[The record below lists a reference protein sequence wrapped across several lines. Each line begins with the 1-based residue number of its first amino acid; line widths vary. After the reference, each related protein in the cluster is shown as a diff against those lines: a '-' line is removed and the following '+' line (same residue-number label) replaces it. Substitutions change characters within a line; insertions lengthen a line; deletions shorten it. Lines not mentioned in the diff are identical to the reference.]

1 MQRVEQPDNKL
12 TIYRIRKLMRYYHLS
27 QRDLAR
33 RIYVCEAT
41 ISKYLQGKREFS
53 EEHLA
58 DIARVLGTSVDYLL
72 TGANPPVLY
81 PVQPH
86 VKRQRRKGETK
97 FAERLDAILRTS
109 GISQA
114 ELEAAAGVYQT
125 QISRYLEGKS
135 EPKISNLARLAR
147 ALHVTTDYLLGI
159 DD

>member
-1 MQRVEQPDNKL
+1 MNVDKL
-12 TIYRIRKLMRYYHLS
+12 AIYRIRKLMRYYRLS

-72 TGANPPVLY
+72 TGANPPVLLY
-81 PVQPH
+81 QVQPH

-97 FAERLDAILRTS
+97 FAERLDATLRTS

>member
-1 MQRVEQPDNKL
+1 MQRAEQPDNKL

-41 ISKYLQGKREFS
+41 ISKYLQGKREMR

-58 DIARVLGTSVDYLL
+58 DIARVLGASVDYLL
-72 TGANPPVLY
+72 TGANPPELQ

-86 VKRQRRKGETK
+86 VKQRRKGKTK

>member
-1 MQRVEQPDNKL
+1 MNPDKL

-33 RIYVCEAT
+33 RIYVGEAT
-41 ISKYLQGKREFS
+41 ISKYLQGKREMR
-53 EEHLA
+53 EEHLT
-58 DIARVLGTSVDYLL
+58 DIARVLGASVDYLL
-72 TGANPPVLY
+72 TGANPPELQ

-86 VKRQRRKGETK
+86 VKQRRKGETK
-97 FAERLDAILRTS
+97 FAERLDTILRTS
-109 GISQA
+109 GISQP

>member
-1 MQRVEQPDNKL
+1 MNVDKL
-12 TIYRIRKLMRYYHLS
+12 AIYRIRKLMRYYRLS

-58 DIARVLGTSVDYLL
+58 DIARVLGASVDYLL
-72 TGANPPVLY
+72 TGANPPVLH

-86 VKRQRRKGETK
+86 VKQRRKGETK

-125 QISRYLEGKS
+125 QLSRYLDGKS

>member
-1 MQRVEQPDNKL
+1 MNLDKL

-33 RIYVCEAT
+33 RIYVGEAT
-41 ISKYLQGKREFS
+41 ISKYLQGKREMR

-58 DIARVLGTSVDYLL
+58 DIARVLGASVDYLL

-86 VKRQRRKGETK
+86 VKQRRKGETK

-125 QISRYLEGKS
+125 QLSRYLEGKS
-135 EPKISNLARLAR
+135 EPRISNLARLAR